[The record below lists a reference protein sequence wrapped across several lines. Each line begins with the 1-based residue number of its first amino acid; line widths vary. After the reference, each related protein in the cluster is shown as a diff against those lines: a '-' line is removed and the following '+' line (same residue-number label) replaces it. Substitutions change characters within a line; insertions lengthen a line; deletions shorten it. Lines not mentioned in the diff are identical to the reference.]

1 MAVKTFRY
9 SLLSNLQ
16 ENLCKLKKTRASNSV
31 NVLRIDPCQ
40 QLISNLMKHYSH
52 IREGRFA
59 IVIPCGFFIRSILS
73 KNLKVE
79 INKNS

>member
-40 QLISNLMKHYSH
+40 QLISNLMKHYHPHTRRTFRDCDSVWVFH
-52 IREGRFA
+52 KID
-59 IVIPCGFFIRSILS
+59 SIQKS
-73 KNLKVE
+73 QG
-79 INKNS
+79 